1 MISLPNY
8 CISDTNKEIYLH
20 IALLGLC
27 VRMCVCVYIMY
38 ACMYVC
44 MYAHMYVVCM
54 YRHVN
59 DFDKL
64 ITYQG
69 AKALGSIQRTQYG

>member
-1 MISLPNY
+1 MN
-8 CISDTNKEIYLH
+8 
-20 IALLGLC
+20 
-27 VRMCVCVYIMY
+27 VCVYIL
-38 ACMYVC
+38 CMYVC
-44 MYAHMYVVCM
+44 MYARMYGVCM

>member
-27 VRMCVCVYIMY
+27 VRMCVCIY
-38 ACMYVC
+38 YVC
-44 MYAHMYVVCM
+44 MYARMYVVCM
-54 YRHVN
+54 YSHAN